1 MLMFSGPGSLG
12 TKLSMVLMW
21 ETSIMIVGVESQG
34 WSPRKGVM
42 LSNSSKNI
50 PGACPGAHLHPS
62 FHQLSLCYFPLTVLV
77 GVVVVSVQIPPLEG
91 VGAVLSSQG
100 CPNSWVAWGV
110 QAQHRLLVFL
120 GWVWE
125 EGSHRCQLG
134 TDSQGLH
141 SC

>member
-1 MLMFSGPGSLG
+1 
-12 TKLSMVLMW
+12 
-21 ETSIMIVGVESQG
+21 
-34 WSPRKGVM
+34 M
-42 LSNSSKNI
+42 LSISSKNI
-50 PGACPGAHLHPS
+50 PGAHASTPPP
-62 FHQLSLCYFPLTVLV
+62 QLSPVIFVLFPLTVLV
-77 GVVVVSVQIPPLEG
+77 GVVVVSVQIPPSEG

-100 CPNSWVAWGV
+100 CSNSWVALGV
-110 QAQHRLLVFL
+110 QVQHRLLVFL